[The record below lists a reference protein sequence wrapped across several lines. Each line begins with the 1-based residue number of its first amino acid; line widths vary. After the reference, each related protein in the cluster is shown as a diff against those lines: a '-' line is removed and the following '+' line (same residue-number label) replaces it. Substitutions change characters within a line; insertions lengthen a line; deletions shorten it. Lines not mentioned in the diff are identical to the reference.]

1 MAGSGAQCRMST
13 FARGLVVLALCF
25 LSAAIPEAS
34 QEKDKNDKQ
43 DKQDK
48 QDPAQ
53 QAEIRALIS
62 SVDDAMAGKPAAS
75 TLTLKWEQ
83 EHFIKAQANR
93 TYIPFTLAIDPPA
106 FTTTT
111 PVGVYLRV
119 AKKGQA
125 PAAAPPPPTDG
136 KKDDKGAAPPSQFA
150 FEDIFFL
157 DATPAATGQPQRIRR
172 AFAVE
177 PGDYQVFA
185 AVKEKAAEAAPAT
198 GTPPASGGAAAAT
211 GPKLGVLEHDLTVP
225 SLEGADLTTSSVI
238 IAEKVD
244 VLQTPLPTERQA
256 DNPYTFGQ
264 MKITPSRN
272 NSFTKKDDLNVIF
285 WIYGASTDPST
296 KKPNLSVDFNFSQKL
311 ADGEKYFNKTD
322 PQELNASTLPPEFD
336 LAAGHQ
342 LPGSLQ
348 VPLASFPEGDY
359 HLQVK
364 VADKV
369 SGKTITR
376 DVNFTVAAQ

>member
-1 MAGSGAQCRMST
+1 MST
-13 FARGLVVLALCF
+13 FARGLAVLALFC
-25 LSAAIPEAS
+25 LSAAIPQAS
-34 QEKDKNDKQ
+34 QDKDKK

-48 QDPAQ
+48 QDPGQ
-53 QAEIRALIS
+53 QAEIRALIT
-62 SVDDAMAGKPAAS
+62 SVDEAMAGKPAAN

-119 AKKGQA
+119 AKKGQP

-136 KKDDKGAAPPSQFA
+136 KKGEKEAAPPSQYA

-157 DATPAATGQPQRIRR
+157 DAAPAATGQPQRIRR

-177 PGDYQVFA
+177 PGEYQVFA
-185 AVKEKAAEAAPAT
+185 AVKEKAAAPAPGAPTSAAPASAA
-198 GTPPASGGAAAAT
+198 PPASGDAAAAK

-225 SLEGADLTTSSVI
+225 SLEGADLTTSSII

-244 VLQTPLPTERQA
+244 VLQTPMPTERQA

-264 MKITPSRN
+264 MKISPSRN
-272 NSFTKKDDLNVIF
+272 NAFTKKDDLNVIF
-285 WIYGASTDPST
+285 WIYGAATDPAT

-348 VPLASFPEGDY
+348 VPLASFPEGEY

>member
-1 MAGSGAQCRMST
+1 MST
-13 FARGLVVLALCF
+13 YARGLVILSLLL
-25 LSAAIPEAS
+25 LSASAS
-34 QEKDKNDKQ
+34 WTSQDKDKK
-43 DKQDK
+43 DK

-53 QAEIRALIS
+53 QAEIRALIT
-62 SVDDAMAGKPAAS
+62 SVDDVMAGKPGAN
-75 TLTLKWEQ
+75 TLPLKWEQ
-83 EHFIKAQANR
+83 EHFIKAQANK

-119 AKKGQA
+119 VKKGQA
-125 PAAAPPPPTDG
+125 PPTAPPAADKD
-136 KKDDKGAAPPSQFA
+136 KKGEKGAAPPSQYS

-157 DATPAATGQPQRIRR
+157 DATPPAAGQPQRIRR

-177 PGDYQVFA
+177 PGEYEVFA
-185 AVKEKAAEAAPAT
+185 AVKEKAGATAPAA
-198 GTPPASGGAAAAT
+198 TPATTPTSGDAAAAT
-211 GPKLGVLEHDLTVP
+211 GPKLGVLEHDLSVP
-225 SLEGADLTTSSVI
+225 SLEGTDLTTSSVI

-244 VLQTPLPTERQA
+244 VLQTPVPTERQA
-256 DNPYTFGQ
+256 DNPYTFGP
-264 MKITPSRN
+264 MKITPSRGN
-272 NSFTKKDDLNVIF
+272 KFTKKDDLNVIF
-285 WIYGASTDPST
+285 WIYGAATDPAT
-296 KKPNLSVDFNFSQKL
+296 KKPNVTVDFSFSQKL

-322 PQELNASTLPPEFD
+322 PQEMNAATLPPEFD

-348 VPLASFPEGDY
+348 VPLASFPEGEY

-364 VADKV
+364 IADKV
-369 SGKTITR
+369 SGKSITR